1 MTQSSDGRTDQ
12 TIEPW
17 DVLIRPHAGLLTLN
31 LGDVWRHRD
40 LLLLF
45 TYRDI
50 VSFYK
55 QTILGPIWFVI
66 QPLLTTVIYVVVFGQ
81 IAKLSTDGAPQIL
94 FYLCGIT
101 FWNYFA
107 ECFNKTATVFRDNA
121 PLFGKVYFPRLIMP
135 LSIVLSNLIRFAIQ
149 LTLFLVVLA
158 WYIYRG
164 DASPNLAL
172 LLLPLTVL
180 IMATLGLAVGMLFSA
195 LTTKYRD
202 LVFLLQFAVQLLM
215 YATPI
220 IYPASQMPPKIA
232 AVLSLNPLSS
242 LFEATRHGFLGV
254 GTLSLGGIA
263 YSAIFAVVAFFVST
277 VIFNRVERT
286 FMDTV

>member
-158 WYIYRG
+158 WYIYHG

>member
-158 WYIYRG
+158 WYIFHG